1 MQLWD
6 QLGVQFKL
14 LTRHSCCPF
23 VSLIIMTLYCAST
36 FYLGKASTK
45 AKEWP
50 EFNLEKLKHPLY

>member
-1 MQLWD
+1 
-6 QLGVQFKL
+6 
-14 LTRHSCCPF
+14 
-23 VSLIIMTLYCAST
+23 MTLYCAST